1 MTDTT
6 SGGVSRRRLLQAGA
20 GAGLTVALGP
30 TISVLGGSRPAWA
43 QARTPI
49 PVSIAWQPATTIPQF
64 YAAEKYGLFEQA
76 GLKARYLKFLSGPA
90 IFASLKGGDVDIAE
104 MGTVPAIV
112 GSAQGIPLKIVALS
126 GDGSGT
132 YFLVAR
138 RGVKGM
144 TDLRGK
150 KVVAIT
156 GSNYHFVLAK
166 SLEKAGMTFKDIQ
179 HVNLTTADTAPAF
192 KNGDVDAVWH
202 SSPWPEKLVEVGGV
216 KVTDAVSLGILA
228 PSIWVAR
235 TDWVKKYPDGLSRW
249 MKAMEAGY
257 AAFQKDPAAI
267 IAIASERMSTPVA
280 DVEPIL
286 KATRFSSFKEQVSA
300 DHPLSLTRGFPK
312 GDAGL
317 ARFVKEQME
326 FLTGL
331 QRIPGPYPV
340 SDVLDPAPAQEYVKS
355 LG

>member
-1 MTDTT
+1 MRERT
-6 SGGVSRRRLLQAGA
+6 SVESSRRQVLRTGIGA
-20 GAGLTVALGP
+20 GIAALG
-30 TISVLGGSRPAWA
+30 LPAFLRGRDARA
-43 QARTPI
+43 QARSPI
-49 PVSIAWQPATTIPQF
+49 PVAIAWQPATTIPQF
-64 YAAEKYGLFEQA
+64 YAAEKYGLFEQT
-76 GLKARYLKFLSGPA
+76 GLTAKYLKFLSGPA

-112 GSAQGIPLKIVALS
+112 GRSQGIPMKIVALS
-126 GDGSGT
+126 GDGSAT

-138 RGVKGM
+138 PGIKGM
-144 TDLRGK
+144 SDLRGK

-179 HVNLTTADTAPAF
+179 HLNLSTADTAPAF

-216 KVTDAVSLGILA
+216 KVTDAAKLGILA

-235 TDWVKKYPDGLSRW
+235 ADWVKRHPDGLARW
-249 MKAMEAGY
+249 MRAMELGY
-257 AAFQKDPAAI
+257 AAFQRDPAAI
-267 IAIASERMSTPVA
+267 IAIAAERMGTPAA
-280 DVEPIL
+280 DIEPIL
-286 KATRFSSFKEQVSA
+286 KATRFSSFKEQVSS
-300 DHPLSLTRGFPK
+300 DHPLSLTRGFPN

-331 QRIPGPYPV
+331 QRLPAPYPPA
-340 SDVLDPAPAQEYVKS
+340 DVIDPTPAQEYVKS
-355 LG
+355 QA